1 MNAEIKVKLTDE
13 QFVSMINELPSKR
26 KQKIVMHLLIN
37 DSKSTWTKEEHKKCF
52 TMFTVN
58 HIDPKK
64 IAVKM
69 GKPVNEV
76 INSLYEQGVAF
87 RPGSTNESSVSELK
101 SRVKS
106 RNIPNKKR
114 VFISKTTKGQILMLH
129 NSNYTKSQIAEK
141 LSIPYKT
148 VYNTVTNHLKNPKS

>member
-1 MNAEIKVKLTDE
+1 MNAEIKVKLTDA
-13 QFVSMINELPSKR
+13 QFISMINELPSKR

-76 INSLYEQGVAF
+76 INSLYEQGIAF
-87 RPGSTNESSVSELK
+87 RPGSTNESSVSESGIK
-101 SRVKS
+101 SRV
-106 RNIPNKKR
+106 IPNTKR

-141 LSIPYKT
+141 LNIPYKT
-148 VYNTVTNHLKNPKS
+148 VYNTVTNHLKKNPKS

>member
-58 HIDPKK
+58 HIDPKR
-64 IAVKM
+64 IAIKM
-69 GKPVNEV
+69 GKPVSEV
-76 INSLYEQGVAF
+76 INSLYEQGIAF
-87 RPGSTNESSVSELK
+87 RPGSTNESSVSESGIK
-101 SRVKS
+101 SRV
-106 RNIPNKKR
+106 IPNTKR

-141 LSIPYKT
+141 LNIPYKT
-148 VYNTVTNHLKNPKS
+148 VYNTVTNHLKKNPKS